1 MFRAKRNVGPMNQRQ
16 ARKKYKGHLRMGPPS
31 CHPIAAMAVS
41 CILSAGILTGQVS
54 FAVET
59 TDVLKPLTGI
69 QQGITSKLNEIQ
81 ASIRATVEEGV
92 QANAESG
99 VLKTFE
105 EKLKLLEAQ
114 KSEYQL
120 RQDFAY
126 RL

>member
-1 MFRAKRNVGPMNQRQ
+1 MFRAKRNVGPMNQIE
-16 ARKKYKGHLRMGPPS
+16 AKKKYKGYLRMGLPS
-31 CHPIAAMAVS
+31 RHLFAAVALS
-41 CILSAGILTGQVS
+41 CIFSAGILTAQVS

-69 QQGITSKLNEIQ
+69 QQGITSKLDEIQ

-120 RQDFAY
+120 RQ
-126 RL
+126 